1 MSERRRPGAG
11 EPRWRPLVRGDAPRV
26 AGLLAAC
33 EAADRTGDRRGARE
47 LLDDWAA
54 PGIDLATG
62 SVGAW
67 AGPEPVAYAVT
78 RARERADPVHET
90 VLDLAVHPAH
100 RTRDVLARL
109 LAECRRAAVRRHR
122 ERFGDGV
129 PLELHT
135 RTHGRQRWLAEAL
148 DDAGHRRARGYRG
161 MRIDLA
167 ADAPAHVRAQA
178 SAHAPADEPGA
189 ASAPPPGS
197 VLVPFEDRHD
207 EALLTARNAIFAGH
221 PGSVPMTPATWRH
234 AVTGNPYFRPG
245 TSFLLLSA
253 DGGQVLCYLLT
264 TEYPT
269 TESGAAEGGREL
281 YLANAGTSPELHG
294 RGLYRAVITH
304 TLAHAERVGYRWA
317 VLDVDDTNTMAVGGF
332 YERLG
337 ARTIRTWTGHV
348 LSVPGGP
355 ARAAHPPNGA
365 GAGGDGSPTT

>member
-1 MSERRRPGAG
+1 M
-11 EPRWRPLVRGDAPRV
+11 RGDAPRV
-26 AGLLAAC
+26 AALLAAC
-33 EAADRTGDRRGARE
+33 EAADRTGDRRGAEE

-54 PGIDLATG
+54 PGVDLAEG
-62 SVGAW
+62 SVCAW

-78 RARERADPVHET
+78 RARDRADPVHEML
-90 VLDLAVHPAH
+90 LDLAVHPAH
-100 RTRDVLARL
+100 RTRGVPARL
-109 LAECRRAAVRRHR
+109 LAECRRVAARRHR
-122 ERFGDGV
+122 ERFGDGT

-148 DDAGHRRARGYRG
+148 DAAGHRRARGYRG
-161 MRIDLA
+161 MRIDLT
-167 ADAPAHVRAQA
+167 AHAQTHA
-178 SAHAPADEPGA
+178 QTHARTHAPAAEPVL
-189 ASAPPPGS
+189 PPGS

-207 EALLTARNAIFAGH
+207 AALLTARNTIFAGH

-234 AVTGNPYFRPG
+234 AVTGNPYFRPDC
-245 TSFLLLSA
+245 SFLLLSA
-253 DGGQVLCYLLT
+253 DGRQVLCYLLT

-269 TESGAAEGGREL
+269 TESCTADGGREL

-304 TLAHAERVGYRWA
+304 TLAHAKRLGYRWA

-348 LSVPGGP
+348 LAVPGGP

-365 GAGGDGSPTT
+365 RAAGDGSPTT

>member
-1 MSERRRPGAG
+1 MSEPG
-11 EPRWRPLVRGDAPRV
+11 WRPLVRADAPRV

-54 PGIDLATG
+54 PGIDLAAG
-62 SVGAW
+62 SVCAW

-78 RARERADPVHET
+78 RAREHADPVHEM
-90 VLDLAVHPAH
+90 VLDLAAHPAH

-109 LAECRRAAVRRHR
+109 LARSRRAAARRHR
-122 ERFGDGV
+122 ERFGDGT

-135 RTHGRQRWLAEAL
+135 RTHGHQRWLAEAL
-148 DDAGHRRARGYRG
+148 DAAGHRRARGYRG
-161 MRIDLA
+161 MRLDLA
-167 ADAPAHVRAQA
+167 AHEP
-178 SAHAPADEPGA
+178 AHAPAA
-189 ASAPPPGS
+189 APVLPPGS

-207 EALLTARNAIFAGH
+207 AALLTARNAIFAGH

-234 AVTGNPYFRPG
+234 AVTGNPYFRPCS
-245 TSFLLLSA
+245 SFLLLSA
-253 DGGQVLCYLLT
+253 DGRQVLCYLLT

-269 TESGAAEGGREL
+269 TGAGAEGGGREL

-304 TLAHAERVGYRWA
+304 TLAHAKRLGYRWA
-317 VLDVDDTNTMAVGGF
+317 VLDVDDTNAMAVGGF

-337 ARTIRTWTGHV
+337 ARTFRTWTGHV
-348 LSVPGGP
+348 LSVPTVPTGP
-355 ARAAHPPNGA
+355 ARVAQPPNGA
-365 GAGGDGSPTT
+365 GAAGDGSPTT

>member
-1 MSERRRPGAG
+1 MSERRRPGEG
-11 EPRWRPLVRGDAPRV
+11 EPRWRSLVRADAPRV

-33 EAADRTGDRRGARE
+33 EAADRTGDRRGAPE

-54 PGIDLATG
+54 PGIELAAG
-62 SVGAW
+62 SVCAW

-78 RARERADPVHET
+78 RAREHADPVHEMA
-90 VLDLAVHPAH
+90 LELAVHPAH
-100 RTRDVLARL
+100 RTRDVLAQL
-109 LAECRRAAVRRHR
+109 LARCRRTAARRHR
-122 ERFGDGV
+122 ERFGDGI

-135 RTHGRQRWLAEAL
+135 RTHGHQRWLAEAL
-148 DDAGHRRARGYRG
+148 DAAGHRRARGYRG

-167 ADAPAHVRAQA
+167 AHTSADAPAHA
-178 SAHAPADEPGA
+178 PGA
-189 ASAPPPGS
+189 APVLPPGS

-234 AVTGNPYFRPG
+234 AVTGNPYFSPG
-245 TSFLLLSA
+245 TSFLLFSA
-253 DGGQVLCYLLT
+253 DGRQVLCYLLT

-269 TESGAAEGGREL
+269 TGAADGGREL

-304 TLAHAERVGYRWA
+304 TLAHAKRLGFRWA

-348 LSVPGGP
+348 LDVTGAA
-355 ARAAHPPNGA
+355 ARAAGTPSAAPPSCGGA
-365 GAGGDGSPTT
+365 AERRRGGG

>member
-1 MSERRRPGAG
+1 MSEL
-11 EPRWRPLVRGDAPRV
+11 RWRPLVRGDAPRV
-26 AGLLAAC
+26 AALLAAC

-54 PGIDLATG
+54 PGIDLAAG
-62 SVGAW
+62 SVCAW

-78 RARERADPVHET
+78 RAREHADPVHEM

-100 RTRDVLARL
+100 RTPGVAARL
-109 LAECRRAAVRRHR
+109 LAECRRTAARRHR
-122 ERFGDGV
+122 ERFGDGTA
-129 PLELHT
+129 LELHS
-135 RTHGRQRWLAEAL
+135 RTHGHQGWLAEEL
-148 DDAGHRRARGYRG
+148 DAAGHRRARGYRG

-167 ADAPAHVRAQA
+167 AHEPAQA
-178 SAHAPADEPGA
+178 RMHEPTAAPVL
-189 ASAPPPGS
+189 PPGS

-207 EALLTARNAIFAGH
+207 AALLTARNAIFAGH

-245 TSFLLLSA
+245 CSFLLLSA
-253 DGGQVLCYLLT
+253 DGRQVLCYLLT

-269 TESGAAEGGREL
+269 TGAGSAGGGREL

-304 TLAHAERVGYRWA
+304 TLAQAQRLGYHRA

-337 ARTIRTWTGHV
+337 ARTFRTWTGHV
-348 LSVPGGP
+348 LSVPTGP
-355 ARAAHPPNGA
+355 TRVAHPPNGA
-365 GAGGDGSPTT
+365 GMAGDGSPTR

>member
-1 MSERRRPGAG
+1 M
-11 EPRWRPLVRGDAPRV
+11 

-33 EAADRTGDRRGARE
+33 EEADRTGDRRGARE

-54 PGIDLATG
+54 PGIDLAAG
-62 SVGAW
+62 SVCAW

-78 RARERADPVHET
+78 RAREHADPVHEM

-100 RTRDVLARL
+100 RTRDVLAQL
-109 LAECRRAAVRRHR
+109 LARCRRTADRRHR
-122 ERFGDGV
+122 ERFGDGT

-135 RTHGRQRWLAEAL
+135 RTHGHQRWLAEAL
-148 DDAGHRRARGYRG
+148 DAAGHRRARGYRG

-167 ADAPAHVRAQA
+167 AHTPAHT
-178 SAHAPADEPGA
+178 SAHTPVHTPATAPVL
-189 ASAPPPGS
+189 PPGS

-207 EALLTARNAIFAGH
+207 AALLTARNAIFAGH
-221 PGSVPMTPATWRH
+221 PGSVPMTPGTWRH
-234 AVTGNPYFRPG
+234 AVTGSPYFSPG
-245 TSFLLLSA
+245 SSFLLLSA
-253 DGGQVLCYLLT
+253 DGRQVLCYLLT

-269 TESGAAEGGREL
+269 TGADSAGGGREL
-281 YLANAGTSPELHG
+281 YLANAGTRPDLHG

-304 TLAHAERVGYRWA
+304 TLAHAKRLGYRWA

-348 LSVPGGP
+348 LDVTGAADRTAGTPSAAPP
-355 ARAAHPPNGA
+355 ARPGAAERRR
-365 GAGGDGSPTT
+365 GGG